1 MKVYRSLQQL
11 PVFNRAVLTIGTFDG
26 VHLGHQQIIRQL
38 LMEAEA
44 TGGESVLISFFP
56 HPRKVVRPDQQI
68 AELTSLDER
77 IELLKRQGLDNL
89 VVVPFNKAF
98 SEQTAEEYI
107 KDFLVDR
114 FHPSL
119 IIIGYDHKFGNNRE
133 GDYRL
138 LEKMGEQY
146 NYTVKEIPQQLIN
159 EVAVS
164 STKIRQALSNSD
176 IETANQLLGYPY
188 FFKGNVIEGNKL
200 GRKLGYPT
208 ANLQIQDPDKLV
220 PSNGVYAVEAQI
232 EGESRM
238 MKGMMNIG
246 NRPTVDGTRR
256 SVEVHLF
263 DFDEDIYNR
272 HLKVHVRFHLRS
284 EVKFEGLEKLV
295 EQLHKDKENASSKLA
310 DERIG

>member
-56 HPRKVVRPDQQI
+56 HPRKVVRPHQQI
-68 AELTSLDER
+68 DELTTLDER

-138 LEKMGEQY
+138 LEKMGDRY

-176 IETANQLLGYPY
+176 IESANQLLGYPY

-284 EVKFEGLEKLV
+284 EVKFDGLEKLV
-295 EQLHKDKENASSKLA
+295 EQLHKDKENALNKLA
-310 DERIG
+310 D

>member
-38 LMEAEA
+38 LMEAEE
-44 TGGESVLISFFP
+44 TGGESVLISFYP
-56 HPRKVVRPDQQI
+56 HPRKIVQPDRQI
-68 AELTSLDER
+68 AELTTLDER

-89 VVVPFNKAF
+89 VVVPFNKEF
-98 SEQTAEEYI
+98 SEQTAEQYI

-114 FHPSL
+114 FHPAL

-138 LEKMGEQY
+138 LEQMGEQY

-159 EVAVS
+159 EVTIS
-164 STKIRQALSNSD
+164 STKIRQALSNGE

-220 PSNGVYAVEAQI
+220 PANGVYAVEAQI
-232 EGESRM
+232 EGETRM
-238 MKGMMNIG
+238 LKGMMNIG

-256 SVEVHLF
+256 SIEVHLF

-272 HLKVHVRFHLRS
+272 HLKVHVRFHLRN
-284 EVKFEGLEKLV
+284 EVKFDGLEKLV
-295 EQLHKDKENASSKLA
+295 EQLHKDKENTLSKLA
-310 DERIG
+310 D

>member
-56 HPRKVVRPDQQI
+56 HPRKIVRPDQQI

-138 LEKMGEQY
+138 LEKMGEHY

-232 EGESRM
+232 EGESRV

-295 EQLHKDKENASSKLA
+295 EQLHKDKENALSKLA
-310 DERIG
+310 DS

>member
-38 LMEAEA
+38 LMEAEES
-44 TGGESVLISFFP
+44 GGESVLISFYP
-56 HPRKVVRPDQQI
+56 HPRKIVQPDKSI
-68 AELTSLDER
+68 AELTTLDER

-89 VVVPFNKAF
+89 VVVPFTKEF
-98 SEQTAEEYI
+98 SEQSAQQYI

-138 LEKMGEQY
+138 LEQMGEQY

-159 EVAVS
+159 EVAIS
-164 STKIRQALSNSD
+164 STKIRQALSNGEV
-176 IETANQLLGYPY
+176 ETANQLLGYPY

-208 ANLQIQDPDKLV
+208 ANLQIQDLDKLV
-220 PSNGVYAVEAQI
+220 PANGVYAVEAQI
-232 EGESRM
+232 EGETRIL
-238 MKGMMNIG
+238 KGMMNIG

-263 DFDEDIYNR
+263 DFNDDIYNR
-272 HLKVHVRFHLRS
+272 HLKVYVRFHLRN

-295 EQLHKDKENASSKLA
+295 EQLHKDKEISLSKLA
-310 DERIG
+310 DI

>member
-38 LMEAEA
+38 LMEAEES
-44 TGGESVLISFFP
+44 GGESVLISFYP
-56 HPRKVVRPDQQI
+56 HPRKIVQPDKSI
-68 AELTSLDER
+68 AELTTLDER
-77 IELLKRQGLDNL
+77 IELLKRHGLDNL
-89 VVVPFNKAF
+89 VVVPFTKEF
-98 SEQTAEEYI
+98 SEQSAQQYI

-138 LEKMGEQY
+138 LEQMGEQY

-159 EVAVS
+159 EVAIS
-164 STKIRQALSNSD
+164 STKIRQALSNGEV
-176 IETANQLLGYPY
+176 ETANQLLGYPY

-208 ANLQIQDPDKLV
+208 ANLQIQDLDKLV
-220 PSNGVYAVEAQI
+220 PANGVYAVEAQI
-232 EGESRM
+232 EGETRIL
-238 MKGMMNIG
+238 KGMMNIG

-263 DFDEDIYNR
+263 DFNEDIYNR
-272 HLKVHVRFHLRS
+272 HLKVYVRFHLRN

-295 EQLHKDKENASSKLA
+295 EQLHKDKEISLSKLA
-310 DERIG
+310 DI

>member
-38 LMEAEA
+38 LTEATA
-44 TGGESVLISFFP
+44 TGGESVLISFYP
-56 HPRKVVRPDQQI
+56 HPRKVVQPDKFI
-68 AELTSLDER
+68 AELTALDER
-77 IELLKRQGLDNL
+77 IELLKQQGLDNL
-89 VVVPFNKAF
+89 VVVPFNKEF
-98 SEQTAEEYI
+98 SEQTAQQYI

-138 LEKMGEQY
+138 LEQMGGQY
-146 NYTVKEIPQQLIN
+146 KYTVKEIPQQLIN
-159 EVAVS
+159 EVAIS
-164 STKIRQALSNSD
+164 STKIRQALSNGEV
-176 IETANQLLGYPY
+176 ETANQLLGYPY
-188 FFKGNVIEGNKL
+188 FFKGNIIEGNKL

-208 ANLQIQDPDKLV
+208 ANLQIQDADKLV
-220 PSNGVYAVEAQI
+220 PANGVYAVEAQI
-232 EGESRM
+232 EGETRM
-238 MKGMMNIG
+238 LKGMMNIG

-263 DFDEDIYNR
+263 DFNEDIYNR
-272 HLKVHVRFHLRS
+272 HLKVYVRFHLRN
-284 EVKFEGLEKLV
+284 EVKFDGLEKLV
-295 EQLHKDKENASSKLA
+295 EQLHKDKENSLSKLA
-310 DERIG
+310 E

>member
-38 LMEAEA
+38 LMEAEE
-44 TGGESVLISFFP
+44 TGGESVLISFYP
-56 HPRKVVRPDQQI
+56 HPRKIVQPDRQI
-68 AELTSLDER
+68 AELTTLDER

-89 VVVPFNKAF
+89 VVVPFNKEF
-98 SEQTAEEYI
+98 SEQPAEEYI
-107 KDFLVDR
+107 KRFLVDR
-114 FHPSL
+114 FHPAC

-138 LEKMGEQY
+138 LEQMGEQY
-146 NYTVKEIPQQLIN
+146 NYVVKEIPQQLIN
-159 EVAVS
+159 EVAIS
-164 STKIRQALSNSD
+164 STKIRNALSNGD
-176 IETANQLLGYPY
+176 VETANQLLGYPY

-220 PSNGVYAVEAQI
+220 PANGVYAVEAQI
-232 EGESRM
+232 EGETSM
-238 MKGMMNIG
+238 LKGMMNIG

-256 SVEVHLF
+256 SIEVHLF
-263 DFDEDIYNR
+263 DFDKDIYNR
-272 HLKVHVRFHLRS
+272 HLKVHVRFHLRN
-284 EVKFEGLEKLV
+284 EVKFDGLDKLI
-295 EQLHKDKENASSKLA
+295 EQLHKDKEISISKLA
-310 DERIG
+310 DT

>member
-38 LMEAEA
+38 LMEAEE
-44 TGGESVLISFFP
+44 TGGESVLISFYP
-56 HPRKVVRPDQQI
+56 HPRKIVQPDRHI
-68 AELTSLDER
+68 AELTTLDER

-89 VVVPFNKAF
+89 VVVPFNKEF

-114 FHPSL
+114 FHPAL

-138 LEKMGEQY
+138 LEQMGERY
-146 NYTVKEIPQQLIN
+146 HYTVKEIPQQLIN
-159 EVAVS
+159 EVTIS
-164 STKIRQALSNSD
+164 STKIRQALSNGE

-220 PSNGVYAVEAQI
+220 PANGVYAVEAEI
-232 EGESRM
+232 EGETRM
-238 MKGMMNIG
+238 LKGMMNIG

-272 HLKVHVRFHLRS
+272 HLKVHVRFHLRN
-284 EVKFEGLEKLV
+284 EVKFDGLEKLV
-295 EQLHKDKENASSKLA
+295 EQLHKDKENALSKLA
-310 DERIG
+310 D

>member
-38 LMEAEA
+38 LMEAEE
-44 TGGESVLISFFP
+44 TGGESVLISFYP
-56 HPRKVVRPDQQI
+56 HPRKIVQPDRQI
-68 AELTSLDER
+68 AELTTLDER

-89 VVVPFNKAF
+89 VVVPFNKEF
-98 SEQTAEEYI
+98 SEQTAEQYI

-114 FHPSL
+114 FHPAL

-138 LEKMGEQY
+138 LEQMGEQY

-159 EVAVS
+159 EVTIS
-164 STKIRQALSNSD
+164 STKIRQALSNGE

-220 PSNGVYAVEAQI
+220 PANGVYAVEAQI
-232 EGESRM
+232 EGETSM
-238 MKGMMNIG
+238 LKGMMNIG

-256 SVEVHLF
+256 SIEVHLF

-272 HLKVHVRFHLRS
+272 HLKVHVRFHLRN
-284 EVKFEGLEKLV
+284 EVKFDGLEKLI
-295 EQLHKDKENASSKLA
+295 EQLHKDKEISISKLA
-310 DERIG
+310 DT

>member
-38 LMEAEA
+38 LMEAEE
-44 TGGESVLISFFP
+44 TGGESVLISFYP
-56 HPRKVVRPDQQI
+56 HPRKIVQPDRQI
-68 AELTSLDER
+68 AELTTLDER

-89 VVVPFNKAF
+89 VVVPFNKEF
-98 SEQTAEEYI
+98 SEQPAEEYI
-107 KDFLVDR
+107 KRFLVDR
-114 FHPSL
+114 FHPAR

-138 LEKMGEQY
+138 LEQMGEQY

-159 EVAVS
+159 EVAIS
-164 STKIRQALSNSD
+164 STKIRNALSNGE

-220 PSNGVYAVEAQI
+220 PANGVYAVEAQI
-232 EGESRM
+232 EGETRM
-238 MKGMMNIG
+238 LKGMMNIG

-272 HLKVHVRFHLRS
+272 HLKVHVRFHLRN
-284 EVKFEGLEKLV
+284 EVKFDGLEKLV
-295 EQLHKDKENASSKLA
+295 EQLHKDKENTLSKLA
-310 DERIG
+310 D

>member
-38 LMEAEA
+38 LMEAEES
-44 TGGESVLISFFP
+44 GGESVLISFYP
-56 HPRKVVRPDQQI
+56 HPRKIVQPDKSI
-68 AELTSLDER
+68 AELTTLDER

-89 VVVPFNKAF
+89 VVVPFTKEF
-98 SEQTAEEYI
+98 SEQSAQQYI

-138 LEKMGEQY
+138 LEQMGEQY

-159 EVAVS
+159 EVAIS
-164 STKIRQALSNSD
+164 STKIRQALSNGEV
-176 IETANQLLGYPY
+176 ETANQLLGYPY

-208 ANLQIQDPDKLV
+208 ANLQIQDLDKLV
-220 PSNGVYAVEAQI
+220 PANGVYAVEAQI
-232 EGESRM
+232 EGETRIL
-238 MKGMMNIG
+238 KGMMNIG

-263 DFDEDIYNR
+263 DFNEDIYNR
-272 HLKVHVRFHLRS
+272 HLKVYVRFHLRN

-295 EQLHKDKENASSKLA
+295 EQLHKDKEISLSKLA
-310 DERIG
+310 DI